1 MNGDVERVFRNKQ
14 SNIHSIILLADLML
28 AVNEM
33 KKKNTTRIA
42 LNFCWKT
49 VTHAPSFQCLNLNF
63 IQLLAIA
70 NGKITEKFLRLSN
83 QQSS

>member
-33 KKKNTTRIA
+33 KQKKYHKNSA
-42 LNFCWKT
+42 
-49 VTHAPSFQCLNLNF
+49 
-63 IQLLAIA
+63 
-70 NGKITEKFLRLSN
+70 
-83 QQSS
+83 